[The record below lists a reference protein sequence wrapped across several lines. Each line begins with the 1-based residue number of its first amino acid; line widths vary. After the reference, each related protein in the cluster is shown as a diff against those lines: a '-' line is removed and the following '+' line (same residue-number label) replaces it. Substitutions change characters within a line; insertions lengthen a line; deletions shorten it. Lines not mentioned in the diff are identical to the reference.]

1 MNRRIDETPS
11 RTELLQYEKRFMELY
26 EQIQAKHEETKRFYS
41 QYNTTTDNQ
50 GFVNKEISLLNSIQ
64 VRGWIYMH
72 VNREGLRTHTYAPPM
87 DCLAVQKQFTNCLQN
102 AASREEFKKSLET
115 IAGSVTATLEKQQGK
130 LNAEVRLVPS
140 LSLPPTSSIRDGYAC
155 AFFPHPVLADEG
167 TGEPRAK
174 VLGSPRTPETILYA
188 RPRIPG
194 RMRPRRKAQKPI
206 GRTSGRMIIESGAE
220 LDGFF
225 HSSFLSAFH

>member
-140 LSLPPTSSIRDGYAC
+140 LSLSLSL
-155 AFFPHPVLADEG
+155 FLPHHLFAMVMH
-167 TGEPRAK
+167 
-174 VLGSPRTPETILYA
+174 V
-188 RPRIPG
+188 
-194 RMRPRRKAQKPI
+194 
-206 GRTSGRMIIESGAE
+206 
-220 LDGFF
+220 
-225 HSSFLSAFH
+225 HSSLIPSLQMKGLENLEQKYSEALALQRQYFTLVREFQDECARGEKLRSQLAARQGA